1 MPENAMP
8 ENHLPEKG
16 SSAVR
21 DWLRGIE
28 VFARPL
34 PGFDPDTA
42 PAEPSALFLDW
53 LAEAVEAGV
62 PDPHAM
68 TLSTVD
74 EAGDPDARVLILK
87 NADVSGFQFATH
99 TAGPKGGQLAAVP
112 RAALTFYWAELGRQ
126 VRVRGAVTPDSRER
140 SAADFLARGA
150 TARAEALLGRQSR
163 YLTDPE
169 AGARALHES
178 LARVEAAP
186 DLVDP
191 AWTLFTVVPDVVEFW
206 QAAADRAHVR
216 LRYEREPSGWRRH
229 RLWP

>member
-1 MPENAMP
+1 MPEKAP
-8 ENHLPEKG
+8 
-16 SSAVR
+16 SDVR
-21 DWLRGIE
+21 GWLRGIE

-34 PGFDPDTA
+34 PVFDAERA
-42 PAEPSALFLDW
+42 PAEPTALFLEW
-53 LAEAVEAGV
+53 LTDAVEAGV

-87 NADVSGFQFATH
+87 NADAAGFQFATH
-99 TAGPKGGQLAAVP
+99 AASPKGVQLAGTP
-112 RAALTFYWAELGRQ
+112 RAALTFYWAEFGRQ
-126 VRVRGAVTPDSRER
+126 VRVRGAVTPDSPER

-169 AGARALHES
+169 ARDRALRES

-191 AWTLFTVVPDVVEFW
+191 AWTLSTVVPDVVEFW
-206 QAAADRAHVR
+206 QATASRVHVR
-216 LRYEREPSGWRRH
+216 LRYEREPTGWQWRQ
-229 RLWP
+229 LWS